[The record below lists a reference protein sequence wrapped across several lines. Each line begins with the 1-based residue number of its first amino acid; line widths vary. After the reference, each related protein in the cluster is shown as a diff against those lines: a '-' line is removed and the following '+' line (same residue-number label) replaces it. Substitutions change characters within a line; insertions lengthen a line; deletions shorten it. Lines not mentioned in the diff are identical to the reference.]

1 MLVDGDA
8 PLASAADG
16 DGRSVDEREDGSDA
30 HDNDD
35 DAYGGEDDDDAD
47 DKDDDVKEDEENY
60 CGGSDPNEENKY

>member
-16 DGRSVDEREDGSDA
+16 DGRSVDKREDDSDA

-35 DAYGGEDDDDAD
+35 DADEGEDDDDAD
-47 DKDDDVKEDEENY
+47 DKDDDVKENGELLWW
-60 CGGSDPNEENKY
+60 